1 MLILLCC
8 FFASTNFRMH
18 EHIVNGERI
27 AHSHPGAADG
37 HSHSD
42 AQLTTIDLLTQ
53 FQSEGTESCFH
64 VEKVAAPIVI
74 IECSH
79 IQEIYSSAEL
89 SIKTLRSPPQTRL
102 S

>member
-1 MLILLCC
+1 MLILLCW

-42 AQLTTIDLLTQ
+42 AQLATIDLLAHFLT
-53 FQSEGTESCFH
+53 ERPDTPACVGTPLTF
-64 VEKVAAPIVI
+64 VAITNTEHSDCA
-74 IECSH
+74 
-79 IQEIYSSAEL
+79 IYSCIL
-89 SIKTLRSPPQTRL
+89 DKHKLRGPPQTL
-102 S
+102 